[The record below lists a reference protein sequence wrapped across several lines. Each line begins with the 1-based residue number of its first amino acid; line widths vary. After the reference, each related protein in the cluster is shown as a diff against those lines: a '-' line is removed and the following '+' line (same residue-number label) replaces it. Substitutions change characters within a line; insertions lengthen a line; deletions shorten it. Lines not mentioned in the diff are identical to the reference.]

1 MLQCCV
7 CVCVIVQNNLT
18 HTRAHVTKTLSQ
30 IFAPL
35 VTFVGPTAQL
45 IMKAFVL
52 ATILLGLS
60 AQAFA
65 AKADILE
72 EKSELLESEG
82 RFLYYNGSS
91 TAAAITLLGALILL
105 GVIAYLIYVGGVLST
120 QGSSGYNRNDYQ
132 QGNYE
137 AYGDQNYAQYR

>member
-1 MLQCCV
+1 M
-7 CVCVIVQNNLT
+7 
-18 HTRAHVTKTLSQ
+18 TKTLSK

-35 VTFVGPTAQL
+35 VAFVGPTAQL

-120 QGSSGYNRNDYQ
+120 QGSSGYTRNDYQ

>member
-1 MLQCCV
+1 
-7 CVCVIVQNNLT
+7 
-18 HTRAHVTKTLSQ
+18 
-30 IFAPL
+30 
-35 VTFVGPTAQL
+35 
-45 IMKAFVL
+45 MKAFVL

-65 AKADILE
+65 AKADIVE

-132 QGNYE
+132 QNNYE
-137 AYGDQNYAQYR
+137 AYDQNYAQYR